1 MTVRTVEL
9 LVAIVLALLSIG
21 LMVKSAEL
29 NIGWV
34 RGLGPGSGAWP
45 FWLSAG
51 MLICSLWTIVRW
63 YRGATPESRSSELFV
78 TSRGMRIIVPTLLGL
93 LGLLIGTHI
102 IGVYFSIALFMIFF
116 VRIMGRHSWITTTG
130 LLVGMPVVMFMFF
143 EWALKVPLPK
153 GYSEPLFYPIYD
165 LMY

>member
-9 LVAIVLALLSIG
+9 LVAIVLALLSIS
-21 LMVKSAEL
+21 LMVKSTEL

-63 YRGATPESRSSELFV
+63 YRGVTPESRSSELFV

-116 VRIMGRHSWITTTG
+116 VRIMGRHSWFTTTG
-130 LLVGMPVVMFMFF
+130 LLIGMPVVMFVFF